1 MKSNKFFY
9 NNKDVQEILQ
19 VKESKAYKVM
29 QQLNKELR
37 VKGFLT
43 KQGVVNA
50 KYFNERYGL
59 EEYE

>member
-1 MKSNKFFY
+1 MKSDEYFY
-9 NNKDVQEILQ
+9 NNKDIQEILQ

-37 VKGFLT
+37 QKGFLT

>member
-1 MKSNKFFY
+1 MKSDKYFY
-9 NNKDVQEILQ
+9 NNKDIQEILQ

-37 VKGFLT
+37 NKAYLT

>member
-1 MKSNKFFY
+1 MKNNKFFY
-9 NNKDVQEILQ
+9 NNKDIQEILQ

-37 VKGFLT
+37 QKGFLT

>member
-1 MKSNKFFY
+1 MKSNKFFS
-9 NNKDVQEILQ
+9 NNKDIQEILQ

-37 VKGFLT
+37 QKGFLT

>member
-9 NNKDVQEILQ
+9 NNKDIQEILQ

>member
-1 MKSNKFFY
+1 MKSNKYFY
-9 NNKDVQEILQ
+9 NNKDIQEILQ
-19 VKESKAYKVM
+19 EKESKAYKVM

-37 VKGFLT
+37 QKGFLT

>member
-1 MKSNKFFY
+1 MKNDKYFY
-9 NNKDVQEILQ
+9 NNKDIQEILQ

-37 VKGFLT
+37 QKGFLT